1 MICNISQTGN
11 VRTFYPNFFI
21 YNSIVY
27 CDEMGLISNKIG
39 QIKRLSAFG
48 GQCALQTELP
58 TDKGTDKQVKSTQ
71 KMNSR

>member
-27 CDEMGLISNKIG
+27 CDEMGLISNLIC
-39 QIKRLSAFG
+39 QIKRLLAFG

-58 TDKGTDKQVKSTQ
+58 TDKGTDKQV
-71 KMNSR
+71 NSKDEL